1 MALFPTDFYS
11 GTVSEP
17 TTVTYSLQDY
27 LINMET
33 GEIVL
38 DELGRVTIV
47 EGLDALNTQIWR
59 KIHCKKGVYLI
70 YSEDYGNTFD
80 ELFGKS
86 KEYSD
91 FVIGQKLKEALVD
104 KYYVTGIKSVETSLL
119 EDGTYKVEF
128 QIDTVFGVSEESL
141 TISMD

>member
-1 MALFPTDFYS
+1 MALFPKDFYS
-11 GTVSEP
+11 GTISEP

-38 DELGRVTIV
+38 DEIGRAIIV

-59 KIHCKKGVYLI
+59 KIHSKKSVYLI
-70 YSEDYGNTFD
+70 YSEDYGNTLD

-86 KEYSD
+86 KEYID

-104 KYYVTGIKSVETSLL
+104 NYYVTGIKSVETSLL
-119 EDGTYKVEF
+119 EDGTYRVDF

-141 TISMD
+141 TILMD